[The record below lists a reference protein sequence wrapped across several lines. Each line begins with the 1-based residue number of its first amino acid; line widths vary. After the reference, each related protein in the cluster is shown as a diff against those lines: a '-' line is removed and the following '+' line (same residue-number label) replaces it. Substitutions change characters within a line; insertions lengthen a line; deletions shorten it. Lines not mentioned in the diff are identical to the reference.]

1 MMDLSKKFLK
11 VFSDIFSAIFI
22 SIKAETLSTKFPSKM
37 LSGSVQYIDIRK
49 ILEDFRRGARGAVSF
64 KPFLKL

>member
-1 MMDLSKKFLK
+1 MMDLPKKFLK

-22 SIKAETLSTKFPSKM
+22 SIKAETLSTKFPSTM
-37 LSGSVQYIDIRK
+37 LSGSVQYIDRK